1 MLHWCLLGYRRLLVC
16 AVNSYPLSEKQ
27 YYIATASA
35 GDSVYVLDNKYDNP
49 SSSSHKYSAATDVW
63 ATINKIPTWRA
74 ATEHGASAA
83 TVGNTIYVMGGTSGP
98 NSPPAPKNE
107 AYNTQTDAWIT
118 KSPLPVGLG
127 RAGAAI
133 GVSSG
138 TIIVA
143 GGYPLL
149 SSVQLYNVSA
159 DSWRAGEGA
168 VPRLVRRSVQRRG
181 SRGCS
186 YPRPSFRCRNEHA

>member
-1 MLHWCLLGYRRLLVC
+1 M
-16 AVNSYPLSEKQ
+16 NSYPLSGQQ

-49 SSSSHKYSAATDVW
+49 SSSSHKYSAATDEW
-63 ATINKIPTWRA
+63 ATINKIPTWRGG
-74 ATEHGASAA
+74 TEHGASAA
-83 TVGNTIYVMGGTSGP
+83 TVGNTIYVMGGYGTS
-98 NSPPAPKNE
+98 AAKNE
-107 AYNTQTDAWIT
+107 AYDTQTDAWASK
-118 KSPLPVGLG
+118 KSLPVG

-143 GGYPLL
+143 GGYELL
-149 SSVQLYNVSA
+149 SSVQLYTASA
-159 DSWRAGEGA
+159 DSWRIGEGA

-186 YPRPSFRCRNEHA
+186 YARPSSCCRNEHA